1 MSSKRINTK
10 KIDNLWLK
18 AAVVGGLWASIEII
32 IGSFLHNTRLPFAGS
47 MLAFAGTVLLIG
59 FYQIWPQKGLIIR
72 AGLITAVMKS
82 VSPSAIIIGPMT
94 GILLEAALIEFI
106 ILIAGNNI
114 VSLMFAGTLS
124 LSSALFHKVISLLI
138 FYGFDLIKVYV
149 NIINFALKQFG
160 LKEAGE
166 WQILVAL
173 LAGYTFFGM
182 LAAMLGYYIG
192 RKAIRMRNESNI
204 IKLEEREIRPKEFF
218 EIRDDQ
224 RTSILLLSI
233 HILAI
238 PVGLYLLNYW
248 GMTVGLS
255 FMVLYILV
263 IGYNYRFALRRL
275 KKPIFWSQLI
285 IIVLL
290 SAVFWDIGDN
300 ERSWVSEDGIIVG
313 IEMMFRALFIVIAF
327 SALSVELRNE
337 KVRNFLFKIGF
348 GKFYQ
353 SVGMAFSAL
362 PIMIA
367 LLPSSKEIIKNP
379 LKSFLMPLMMAD
391 SWLNMF
397 EESL

>member
-1 MSSKRINTK
+1 LSSKRINTK

-114 VSLMFAGTLS
+114 VSLMLAGTLS

-166 WQILVAL
+166 WQILMAL
-173 LAGYTFFGM
+173 LAVYTFFGV
-182 LAAMLGYYIG
+182 LAATLGYYIG
-192 RKAIRMRNESNI
+192 RKAIRMRKESNI
-204 IKLEEREIRPKEFF
+204 IKLEEREIQPKEFF

-224 RTSILLLSI
+224 KTSILLLII

-248 GMTVGLS
+248 GLAVGLS
-255 FMVLYILV
+255 FMVLYILI
-263 IGYNYRFALRRL
+263 IGYKYRFALRRL

-285 IIVLL
+285 IIVVL
-290 SAVFWDIGDN
+290 SAVFWDVGDN
-300 ERSWVSEDGIIVG
+300 EKNWVSGEGIIVG

-379 LKSFLMPLMMAD
+379 IKSFLMPLIMAD

-397 EESL
+397 EKGS

>member
-1 MSSKRINTK
+1 
-10 KIDNLWLK
+10 
-18 AAVVGGLWASIEII
+18 
-32 IGSFLHNTRLPFAGS
+32 
-47 MLAFAGTVLLIG
+47 
-59 FYQIWPQKGLIIR
+59 
-72 AGLITAVMKS
+72 MKS

-114 VSLMFAGTLS
+114 VSLMLAGTLS

-166 WQILVAL
+166 WQILMAL
-173 LAGYTFFGM
+173 LAVYTFFGV
-182 LAAMLGYYIG
+182 LAATLGYYIG
-192 RKAIRMRNESNI
+192 RKAIRMRKESNI
-204 IKLEEREIRPKEFF
+204 IKLEEREIQPKEFF

-224 RTSILLLSI
+224 KTSILLLII

-248 GMTVGLS
+248 GLAVGLS
-255 FMVLYILV
+255 FMVLYILI
-263 IGYNYRFALRRL
+263 IGYKYRFALRRL

-285 IIVLL
+285 IIVVL
-290 SAVFWDIGDN
+290 SAVFWDVGDN
-300 ERSWVSEDGIIVG
+300 EKNWVSGEGIIVG

-379 LKSFLMPLMMAD
+379 IKSFLMPLIMAD

-397 EESL
+397 EKGS

>member
-114 VSLMFAGTLS
+114 VSLMLAGTLS

-166 WQILVAL
+166 WQILMAL
-173 LAGYTFFGM
+173 LAVYTFFGV
-182 LAAMLGYYIG
+182 LAATLGYYIG
-192 RKAIRMRNESNI
+192 RKAIRMRKESNI
-204 IKLEEREIRPKEFF
+204 IKLEEREIQPKEFF

-224 RTSILLLSI
+224 KTSILLLII

-248 GMTVGLS
+248 GLAVGLS
-255 FMVLYILV
+255 FMVLYILI
-263 IGYNYRFALRRL
+263 IGYKYRFALRRL

-285 IIVLL
+285 IIVVL
-290 SAVFWDIGDN
+290 SAVFWDVGDN
-300 ERSWVSEDGIIVG
+300 EKNWVSGEGIIVG

-379 LKSFLMPLMMAD
+379 IKSFLMPLIMAD

-397 EESL
+397 EKGS

>member
-1 MSSKRINTK
+1 MK

-59 FYQIWPQKGLIIR
+59 FYQIWPHKGLIIR

-114 VSLMFAGTLS
+114 VSLMLAGTLS

-138 FYGFDLIKVYV
+138 FYGFDLIKIYV
-149 NIINFALKQFG
+149 NVINFALKQFG

-166 WQILVAL
+166 WQILIAL
-173 LAGYTFFGM
+173 LAVYTFFGV
-182 LAAMLGYYIG
+182 LAASLGYYIG
-192 RKAIRMRNESNI
+192 RKAIRMRKESNI
-204 IKLEEREIRPKEFF
+204 IELEEREIRPKEFF

-224 RTSILLLSI
+224 KTSILLLII

-248 GMTVGLS
+248 GLVVGLS
-255 FMVLYILV
+255 YIILYILI
-263 IGYNYRFALRRL
+263 IGYKYRFALRRL
-275 KKPIFWSQLI
+275 KKPVFWSQLI
-285 IIVLL
+285 IIILL
-290 SAVFWDIGDN
+290 SAVFWDVGDN
-300 ERSWVSEDGIIVG
+300 ENHWISEEGIIVG

-337 KVRNFLFKIGF
+337 KVRKFLYKIGF

-362 PIMIA
+362 PVMIA
-367 LLPSSKEIIKNP
+367 LLPVSKEIIKNP
-379 LKSFLMPLMMAD
+379 AKSFLMPLIMAE
-391 SWLNMF
+391 SWLKLF
-397 EESL
+397 EKGL

>member
-1 MSSKRINTK
+1 MK

-59 FYQIWPQKGLIIR
+59 FYQIWPHKGLIIR

-114 VSLMFAGTLS
+114 VSLMLAGTLS

-138 FYGFDLIKVYV
+138 FYGFDLIKIYV
-149 NIINFALKQFG
+149 NVINFALKQFG

-166 WQILVAL
+166 WQILIAL
-173 LAGYTFFGM
+173 LAVYTFFGV
-182 LAAMLGYYIG
+182 LAASLGYYIG
-192 RKAIRMRNESNI
+192 RKAIRMRKESNI
-204 IKLEEREIRPKEFF
+204 IELEEREIRPKEFF

-224 RTSILLLSI
+224 KTSILLLII

-248 GMTVGLS
+248 GLVVGLS
-255 FMVLYILV
+255 YIILYILI
-263 IGYNYRFALRRL
+263 IGYKYRFALRRL
-275 KKPIFWSQLI
+275 KKPVFWSQLI
-285 IIVLL
+285 IIILL
-290 SAVFWDIGDN
+290 SAVFWDVGDN
-300 ERSWVSEDGIIVG
+300 ENHWISEEGIIVG

-337 KVRNFLFKIGF
+337 KVRKFLYKIGF

-362 PIMIA
+362 PVMIA
-367 LLPSSKEIIKNP
+367 LLPVSKEIIKKP
-379 LKSFLMPLMMAD
+379 AKSFLMPLIMAE
-391 SWLNMF
+391 SWLKLF
-397 EESL
+397 EKGL

>member
-1 MSSKRINTK
+1 MRIKNINIGK
-10 KIDNLWLK
+10 KDNLWLK

-59 FYQIWPQKGLIIR
+59 FYQIWPHKGLIIR

-114 VSLMFAGTLS
+114 VSLMLAGTLS

-149 NIINFALKQFG
+149 NIINYALKQFG

-166 WQILVAL
+166 WQILIAL
-173 LAGYTFFGM
+173 LTVYTFFGVF
-182 LAAMLGYYIG
+182 AATLGYYIG
-192 RKAIRMRNESNI
+192 RKAIRMRKDSNI

-224 RTSILLLSI
+224 KTSVLLLLI

-248 GMTVGLS
+248 GLTVGLS
-255 FMVLYILV
+255 FMVLYILI
-263 IGYNYRFALRRL
+263 IGYKYRFALRRL

-300 ERSWVSEDGIIVG
+300 EKNWVSEAGIIVG

-379 LKSFLMPLMMAD
+379 LKSFLMPLIMAD